1 MSTILLTLNSNFTDP
16 SDLDKKVKNVF
27 KMFQNHLKNTA
38 SPISKESDME
48 SIYEYN
54 KLTPDNIRIF
64 KKLAESNKSVLNLK
78 ELKVDGN
85 KIKTINNDSCSE
97 SDSDTEDSP
106 SLPIVFKAKKN
117 NIKIKKVD
125 ESDSEIEKD
134 DKSESEKD
142 SESEIESEKDS
153 ESESEKDSESE
164 IESEKDFGGENESN
178 SESDSEID
186 TMKST
191 IMTELSTKIDDMQS
205 SIKNIE
211 SILSKFK

>member
-27 KMFQNHLKNTA
+27 KMFQNHLKNTT

-48 SIYEYN
+48 SVYEYN
-54 KLTPDNIRIF
+54 KLTPDNVRIF
-64 KKLAESNKSVLNLK
+64 KKLAESNKSVLSLK
-78 ELKVDGN
+78 DIKVDGD
-85 KIKTINNDSCSE
+85 KIQAINNDSCSE

-106 SLPIVFKAKKN
+106 GLPIVFKSKKN
-117 NIKIKKVD
+117 KIMKD
-125 ESDSEIEKD
+125 EIQN
-134 DKSESEKD
+134 
-142 SESEIESEKDS
+142 IESEKVGESDS
-153 ESESEKDSESE
+153 ESESEKDIESE
-164 IESEKDFGGENESN
+164 IEIEKDFESESESD

-191 IMTELSTKIDDMQS
+191 TMTELSTKIDEMQS

-211 SILSKFK
+211 SMLSNF

>member
-27 KMFQNHLKNTA
+27 KMFKKHLKNTS
-38 SPISKESDME
+38 SPMNKESDME
-48 SIYEYN
+48 SLYEYN
-54 KLTPDNIRIF
+54 NLTIDNVRIF
-64 KKLAESNKSVLNLK
+64 KKLAESNKSLLSLK
-78 ELKVDGN
+78 DIKVDD
-85 KIKTINNDSCSE
+85 KIQTINNDSCSE

-178 SESDSEID
+178 SDSDSEID